1 MRFSDPKIINT
12 QNLETAVFFL
22 LGGIKTVNDYR
33 SVGPDYK
40 RKILLNDTVVLAS
53 SSVGMLAYKTLAKNN
68 TVRGKILKP
77 TIEACHE
84 QYNKLL
90 KTKFVKKYIR
100 GRFNNLFQPL
110 KTPIEFSKAVIGDC
124 ISNFLTVAA
133 GLFGAIG
140 GDLLLS
146 KTGFGIHGIKEIM
159 REKKNQQPKQIK
171 QLKQV

>member
-90 KTKFVKKYIR
+90 KTKFVKKY
-100 GRFNNLFQPL
+100 
-110 KTPIEFSKAVIGDC
+110 
-124 ISNFLTVAA
+124 
-133 GLFGAIG
+133 
-140 GDLLLS
+140 
-146 KTGFGIHGIKEIM
+146 
-159 REKKNQQPKQIK
+159 
-171 QLKQV
+171 